1 MREEGFSIRAIA
13 KQLGRSPNAISYELR
28 RNQVSRAYDP
38 EKADRKAY
46 QRRKDAKYQGMKVS
60 GHTYLRRYVD
70 THLYDDLSP
79 EAIAGRITKHEKHL
93 PSISKNSIRRY
104 IESAHGGKVAWHR
117 IVQRKKRK
125 WRRKRVKVTQ
135 LTDRTFIDKRPQ
147 YIQKRERVGD
157 AEADFIVSGKS
168 GQGILLTLACRK
180 IRISFIEEI
189 LDITIPHVHRAFQR
203 IKKRFPE
210 LASISTDNDVL
221 LQKHKELEKLLGV
234 KIYFCHPYHSWEKG
248 TIENTNK
255 YIRKDIPKGSD
266 VSKYSPRFIENLEAK
281 LNRRFME
288 VLNYKTPQEML
299 EAHRKRKKRRSAGKN
314 QKR

>member
-1 MREEGFSIRAIA
+1 MREEGFGIRAIA

-28 RNQVSRAYDP
+28 RNQVSGAYDP
-38 EKADRKAY
+38 GKADRKAY

-60 GHTYLRRYVD
+60 GHTDLRQYVD

-79 EAIAGRITKHEKHL
+79 EAIAGRITRHEKQL

-104 IESAHGGKVAWHR
+104 IESAFGGKVAWHR
-117 IVQRKKRK
+117 IIQRKKRK
-125 WRRKRVKVTQ
+125 WRKKRIKVVQ
-135 LTDRTFIDKRPQ
+135 LKDRTFIDKRPQ
-147 YIQKRERVGD
+147 YIQQRERVGD
-157 AEADFIVSGKS
+157 AEADFILSGKS
-168 GQGILLTLACRK
+168 GHGILLTLACRK
-180 IRISFIEEI
+180 IRVSFIEEI
-189 LDITIPHVHRAFQR
+189 LEVTIPYVHEAFQR

-266 VSKYSPRFIENLEAK
+266 ISKYSKQFIKRLEAK

-299 EAHRKRKKRRSAGKN
+299 EAYRKLKKRRGAGKN
-314 QKR
+314 QKK